1 MADSQ
6 CNGLEPGV
14 YLERRELSDTHN
26 DVGGRSTLHQEEKR
40 EQRRKR
46 GSSRQ
51 RFGLLPK

>member
-26 DVGGRSTLHQEEKR
+26 DVGGRSTLHQEER
-40 EQRRKR
+40 EQKRKR
-46 GSSRQ
+46 SSRQ
-51 RFGLLPK
+51 RFRLLPK